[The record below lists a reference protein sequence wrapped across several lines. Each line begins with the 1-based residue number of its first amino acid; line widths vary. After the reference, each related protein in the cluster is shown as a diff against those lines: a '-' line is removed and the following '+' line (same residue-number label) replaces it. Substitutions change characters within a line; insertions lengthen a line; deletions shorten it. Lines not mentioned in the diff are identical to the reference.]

1 MPRALSKRKA
11 PPKASG
17 TVPTLP
23 TRTAIPEPSG
33 RAPTLPRRLAQ
44 TRKIAQPA
52 ARPRGG
58 SSVQLRIEQQKRTRA
73 APQKETQS
81 KSRRL
86 VAEGQEKS
94 ICQRR
99 V

>member
-11 PPKASG
+11 PAKASG

-44 TRKIAQPA
+44 TRKDSATGSEAGGEA
-52 ARPRGG
+52 AA
-58 SSVQLRIEQQKRTRA
+58 SNCE
-73 APQKETQS
+73 
-81 KSRRL
+81 
-86 VAEGQEKS
+86 
-94 ICQRR
+94 
-99 V
+99 